1 MIRRLLLASLGA
13 FFVIGS
19 GEPAV
24 AQIPAQSQWLDVD
37 CGAAKL
43 TTTASPLRCRRAPA
57 PFVEGARESC
67 VGEWWEVY
75 THSPANLGFAH
86 LNSVRALGQRCSVR
100 FFKPD
105 ELERLGLV
113 APPKELPLS
122 DIGAVLKSMAK
133 DATGWSDVSQIGDI
147 YTARFTSAGG
157 ENCNAFAKFG
167 PPWQQGFVWEV
178 RGWLCGVQGQS
189 VPDGDLQKFVDS
201 LIVKTQ

>member
-24 AQIPAQSQWLDVD
+24 AQFHPQWQDVD

-43 TTTASPLRCRRAPA
+43 TMTASPLRCRRAPA

-75 THSPANLGFAH
+75 TRSPANFGFAH
-86 LNSVRALGQRCSVR
+86 LNSVRGLGQRCSVR

-147 YTARFTSAGG
+147 YDASFTSARGQ
-157 ENCNAFAKFG
+157 NCKAFVKYG
-167 PPWQQGFVWEV
+167 PPWEAGFAWTLNG
-178 RGWLCGVQGQS
+178 RLCGAQGKS
-189 VPDGDLQKFVDS
+189 VSDGDLQSFASS
-201 LIVKTQ
+201 LIVRGQS